1 MSPSSARGVTA
12 NGNCTWRLY
21 REMGQQLRSPQ
32 PAFALHLSVQ
42 TLIVLDGSGT
52 SWSSD
57 ITAEAFGTRMR
68 AFRSLET
75 SGAGRARIVG
85 EQSAQHQG
93 LHRLVMRLK
102 RPPFRSVATVAA
114 PLMAKSPV
122 SCDQRARFRV
132 DRFQEIVP

>member
-1 MSPSSARGVTA
+1 MSPSFARGVTA
-12 NGNCTWRLY
+12 NGNRPWRLY

-85 EQSAQHQG
+85 EQSAQHQASPSRNAPQAPSIPERRHG
-93 LHRLVMRLK
+93 RGAAHGEVSSFMR
-102 RPPFRSVATVAA
+102 P
-114 PLMAKSPV
+114 
-122 SCDQRARFRV
+122 
-132 DRFQEIVP
+132 

>member
-1 MSPSSARGVTA
+1 MSPYSARGVTA

-68 AFRSLET
+68 AFRSLEHQALAVPGL
-75 SGAGRARIVG
+75 SVNRARSIR
-85 EQSAQHQG
+85 A
-93 LHRLVMRLK
+93 
-102 RPPFRSVATVAA
+102 FTV
-114 PLMAKSPV
+114 S
-122 SCDQRARFRV
+122 
-132 DRFQEIVP
+132 